1 MIQKVLNSIKGVF
14 IPKSEFEESET
25 QTSLLKKK
33 AEHFKV
39 ECAIDNKVVPCSEL
53 KTTPY
58 IGVPAPAYLVDDPWF
73 GPAPMYTDKQ
83 KDYMAIE
90 TEHKQQEQ
98 KSSSSVES
106 EDIHEMMYQ
115 IATQTSSPTTLQ
127 LDPPGGSENFHEG
140 PGGWQSGNGYNQFR
154 KD

>member
-1 MIQKVLNSIKGVF
+1 MIQKVLNSIRQVF
-14 IPKSEFEESET
+14 IPKSEFEDDKT
-25 QTSLLKKK
+25 
-33 AEHFKV
+33 
-39 ECAIDNKVVPCSEL
+39 ECTIDGKVVPCEEL
-53 KTTPY
+53 QDPEPPY
-58 IGVPAPAYLVDDPWF
+58 TGVPAPAYLKDDPWF
-73 GPAPMYTDKQ
+73 GSAILSEKQ
-83 KDYMAIE
+83 KDYVAIE
-90 TEHKQQEQ
+90 AEHNGHEQE
-98 KSSSSVES
+98 SSSSVES

>member
-1 MIQKVLNSIKGVF
+1 MIKKALESIKDIF
-14 IPKSEFEESET
+14 IPVRSIAADITLGTEI
-25 QTSLLKKK
+25 
-33 AEHFKV
+33 
-39 ECAIDNKVVPCSEL
+39 ECSIDGEVVPCEEL
-53 KTTPY
+53 QDPEYTYT
-58 IGVPAPAYLVDDPWF
+58 GVPAPAYLVDDPWF
-73 GPAPMYTDKQ
+73 GPAPTYTDKQ

-90 TEHKQQEQ
+90 AEYREQEQ
-98 KSSSSVES
+98 ASSSSVES

-140 PGGWQSGNGYNQFR
+140 PGGWHSGTGYNQFR

>member
-1 MIQKVLNSIKGVF
+1 
-14 IPKSEFEESET
+14 
-25 QTSLLKKK
+25 
-33 AEHFKV
+33 
-39 ECAIDNKVVPCSEL
+39 
-53 KTTPY
+53 
-58 IGVPAPAYLVDDPWF
+58 
-73 GPAPMYTDKQ
+73 MYTDKQ

-90 TEHKQQEQ
+90 AEYKQQEQ
-98 KSSSSVES
+98 QSSSSVES